1 MLDRWMRPLI
11 DPPLN
16 RLGRSLARAGLHAN
30 SITLLGLA
38 LGLVAAGLIGFGQM
52 TAALVLLLAS
62 RVADGLDGAVARAT
76 TPTDFGG
83 YLDICA
89 DFLFYGAIPMGVC
102 VAGTRHQRRCGGVLI
117 AQLLCQ
123 RCQLSRLCDL
133 SREAWAKNQYTR
145 QKIALFHGRLA

>member
-1 MLDRWMRPLI
+1 MLDRWMRQLI

-62 RVADGLDGAVARAT
+62 RVADWLDGAVARAT

-89 DFLFYGAIPMGVC
+89 DFLFYGAITMGFALLAPDTNA
-102 VAGTRHQRRCGGVLI
+102 VA
-117 AQLLCQ
+117 AAFLL
-123 RCQLSRLCDL
+123 LSFYVNGASFLGY
-133 SREAWAKNQYTR
+133 A
-145 QKIALFHGRLA
+145 ILA